1 MVSDVKGVQR
11 RFGEDNCNE
20 KNVTLA
26 KPSCSVNDSLKRLY
40 PSPGKTAVNAVRGWK
55 AKRSKS
61 ESSSYPIFKKR
72 FTETLKDVFLIS
84 DPSVATVPRRNS
96 DNFITNDL
104 VNPGVE
110 KHITMK
116 HITRQGPVYVR
127 SKNKLLLND
136 DYNIDENYFE
146 GKCSSEHSSLKFVV
160 DNDIKQPPSS
170 SKMVSSCLFQSEL
183 KVCPICFKRFLASD
197 IVCHAVAC
205 AIKFDQDLD
214 DRILEIYDSNETL
227 EVTFP
232 YMVHC
237 EKVKEVNPQENT
249 ALLLKKY

>member
-1 MVSDVKGVQR
+1 MDDEDVYKQIRKRFFKYEDLQFEFLKAVSD
-11 RFGEDNCNE
+11 
-20 KNVTLA
+20 
-26 KPSCSVNDSLKRLY
+26 
-40 PSPGKTAVNAVRGWK
+40 
-55 AKRSKS
+55 
-61 ESSSYPIFKKR
+61 
-72 FTETLKDVFLIS
+72 
-84 DPSVATVPRRNS
+84 
-96 DNFITNDL
+96 DL

-110 KHITMK
+110 KLWNVSTMK

-136 DYNIDENYFE
+136 DNIDENYFE

-183 KVCPICFKRFLASD
+183 KVCPIFFKRYPASD
-197 IVCHAVAC
+197 IECHAVAG

-237 EKVKEVNPQENT
+237 EKVKEVNPSIP
-249 ALLLKKY
+249 KKIQHCY

>member
-1 MVSDVKGVQR
+1 MDDEDVYKQIRKRFFKYEDLQFEFLKAVSD
-11 RFGEDNCNE
+11 
-20 KNVTLA
+20 
-26 KPSCSVNDSLKRLY
+26 
-40 PSPGKTAVNAVRGWK
+40 
-55 AKRSKS
+55 
-61 ESSSYPIFKKR
+61 
-72 FTETLKDVFLIS
+72 
-84 DPSVATVPRRNS
+84 
-96 DNFITNDL
+96 DL

-183 KVCPICFKRFLASD
+183 KVCPICFKRYPASD
-197 IVCHAVAC
+197 IECHAVAC